1 MRDLDK
7 APNWEPQDS
16 AMSEFDCQGARCS
29 INFQTD
35 SYSAINVFH
44 TVCANQRALQ
54 HRDINVQKSCTHIL
68 PYTVCRTCTI
78 YGHANMYICLS
89 MPSHPVH
96 KTPYKET
103 AGSEM
108 FQCTCTRLPT
118 LSSRSPSTMRGA
130 THDPDSTERARI
142 QTIAVMLWPLRVLC
156 STCLSAQEICSVSKM
171 KRGACTG
178 WHRALVVCIHVRSQP
193 NN

>member
-1 MRDLDK
+1 MSINTMRDLDK

-35 SYSAINVFH
+35 SYSAINVFQ

-54 HRDINVQKSCTHIL
+54 HRDINVQKSCT
-68 PYTVCRTCTI
+68 
-78 YGHANMYICLS
+78 
-89 MPSHPVH
+89 
-96 KTPYKET
+96 
-103 AGSEM
+103 
-108 FQCTCTRLPT
+108 
-118 LSSRSPSTMRGA
+118 
-130 THDPDSTERARI
+130 

-178 WHRALVVCIHVRSQP
+178 WHSALVLCMRVRSQP
-193 NN
+193 DR